1 MKKNILII
9 GSNSGIAK
17 NLIKKIQN
25 KGDNLFTA
33 SRNEKCEFK
42 SFKHFQIDLSI
53 LEDIKK
59 LNKELSNYYF
69 DSFIF
74 LSGIFSIK
82 SINEEEEMSIYN
94 DLMVNLTAPMLI
106 TIPVI
111 KNMLLKKNG
120 TLIYIGSSS
129 SYAGFKNTSV
139 YCSSKHGLLGFCRSL
154 SDETREKNIKTTL
167 ISPGTINTKMAS
179 PLIKGKNFKSFID
192 PNEVSDLIF
201 ELIYNQPKSMW
212 QEEIILKRRSYS

>member
-82 SINEEEEMSIYN
+82 SINEEEEMS
-94 DLMVNLTAPMLI
+94 
-106 TIPVI
+106 
-111 KNMLLKKNG
+111 
-120 TLIYIGSSS
+120 
-129 SYAGFKNTSV
+129 
-139 YCSSKHGLLGFCRSL
+139 
-154 SDETREKNIKTTL
+154 
-167 ISPGTINTKMAS
+167 
-179 PLIKGKNFKSFID
+179 
-192 PNEVSDLIF
+192 
-201 ELIYNQPKSMW
+201 
-212 QEEIILKRRSYS
+212 